1 MKNKIY
7 LLLVIVLTPIAI
19 LSKPEENLHFN
30 ENSDILVQLQIN
42 DELLTLP
49 LEDYV
54 IGVVAQEMPASF
66 SDEAIKAQSVAARTF
81 ALYNLQS
88 KQYLTTSMQAYISVE
103 QMQEKWQDEFDYY
116 YNKIKN
122 LVLET
127 KDLVLTYNGELI
139 KSYYY
144 AMSNGMTED
153 SLVVFNEDLPYIKE
167 VESDYDNESLNKF
180 KYDKVLSRQEFCNKL
195 DISCNKITISSI
207 KRDVSNRVTSLKIN
221 NKDFSGVEVRQLLD
235 LRSTDFAI
243 SIDEYVTITT
253 KGYGHGV
260 GMSQYG
266 ANGMAKDNKNFV
278 EILQHYYQNVEIEK
292 YNV

>member
-7 LLLVIVLTPIAI
+7 LFLVIILTPLAI
-19 LSKPEENLHFN
+19 LSKPQTKSNLEKENN
-30 ENSDILVQLQIN
+30 IMVQLQIN

-66 SDEAIKAQSVAARTF
+66 YDEAIKAQAVAARTF
-81 ALYNLQS
+81 ALYNLQNND
-88 KQYLTTSMQAYISVE
+88 YLTTGMQAYISVE
-103 QMQEKWQDEFDYY
+103 QMQEKWKEEFDYY

-127 KDLVLTYNGELI
+127 KDLVLTYNGDLI

-167 VESDYDNESLNKF
+167 VSSSYDNESLNKF
-180 KYDKVLSRQEFCNKL
+180 NYELVLSKEEFCSKL
-195 DISCNKITISSI
+195 NISCSKINISSI
-207 KRDVSNRVTSLKIN
+207 EKDYSNRVSSLKIN
-221 NKDFSGVEVRQLLD
+221 NKTFSGIEVRKLLD
-235 LRSTDFAI
+235 LRSTDFNIEVADNI
-243 SIDEYVTITT
+243 IITT

-266 ANGMAKDNKNFV
+266 ANGMAKDNKNFM
-278 EILQHYYQNVEIEK
+278 EILNHYYQNVEIEK

>member
-19 LSKPEENLHFN
+19 LSKPEENLRFN

-66 SDEAIKAQSVAARTF
+66 SDEAIKAQAVAARTF

-180 KYDKVLSRQEFCNKL
+180 KYDKVMSRQEFCNKL

-221 NKDFSGVEVRQLLD
+221 NKDFCGVEVRQLLD

>member
-66 SDEAIKAQSVAARTF
+66 SDEAIKAQAVAARTF

-88 KQYLTTSMQAYISVE
+88 KQSLTTSMQAYISVE

-180 KYDKVLSRQEFCNKL
+180 KYDKVMSRQEFCNKL

>member
-7 LLLVIVLTPIAI
+7 LFLVIILTPLAI
-19 LSKPEENLHFN
+19 LSKPQTKSNLEKENN
-30 ENSDILVQLQIN
+30 IMVQLQIN

-66 SDEAIKAQSVAARTF
+66 YDEAIKAQAVAARTF
-81 ALYNLQS
+81 ALYNLQNND
-88 KQYLTTSMQAYISVE
+88 YLTTGMQAYISVE
-103 QMQEKWQDEFDYY
+103 QMQEKWKEEFDYY

-127 KDLVLTYNGELI
+127 KDLVLTYNGDLI

-167 VESDYDNESLNKF
+167 VSSSYDNESLKKF
-180 KYDKVLSRQEFCNKL
+180 NYELVLSKEEFCSKL
-195 DISCNKITISSI
+195 NISCSKINISSI
-207 KRDVSNRVTSLKIN
+207 EKDYSNRVSSLKIN
-221 NKDFSGVEVRQLLD
+221 NKTFSGIEVRKLLD
-235 LRSTDFAI
+235 LRSTDFNIEVADNI
-243 SIDEYVTITT
+243 IITT

-266 ANGMAKDNKNFV
+266 ANGMAKDNKNFI
-278 EILQHYYQNVEIEK
+278 EILNHYYQNVEIEK

>member
-66 SDEAIKAQSVAARTF
+66 SDEAIKAQAVAARTF

>member
-19 LSKPEENLHFN
+19 LSKPEENLRFN

-66 SDEAIKAQSVAARTF
+66 SDEAIKAQAVAARTF

-221 NKDFSGVEVRQLLD
+221 NKDFSGVKVRQLLD

>member
-7 LLLVIVLTPIAI
+7 LFLVIILTPLAI
-19 LSKPEENLHFN
+19 LSKPQTKSNLEKENN
-30 ENSDILVQLQIN
+30 IMVQLQIN

-66 SDEAIKAQSVAARTF
+66 YDEAIKAQAVAARTF
-81 ALYNLQS
+81 ALYNLQNND
-88 KQYLTTSMQAYISVE
+88 YLTTGMQAYISVE
-103 QMQEKWQDEFDYY
+103 QMQEKWKEEFDYY

-127 KDLVLTYNGELI
+127 RDLVLTYNGDLI

-167 VESDYDNESLNKF
+167 VSSSYDNESLNKF
-180 KYDKVLSRQEFCNKL
+180 NYELVLSKEEFCSKL
-195 DISCNKITISSI
+195 NISCSKINISSI
-207 KRDVSNRVTSLKIN
+207 EKDYSNRVSSLKIN
-221 NKDFSGVEVRQLLD
+221 NKTFSGIEVRKLLD
-235 LRSTDFAI
+235 LRSTDFNIEVADNI
-243 SIDEYVTITT
+243 IITT

-266 ANGMAKDNKNFV
+266 ANGMAKDNKNFI
-278 EILQHYYQNVEIEK
+278 EILNHYYQNVEIEK

>member
-66 SDEAIKAQSVAARTF
+66 SDEAIKAQAVAARTF

-195 DISCNKITISSI
+195 DISCNKITILSI

-221 NKDFSGVEVRQLLD
+221 NKDFSGVKVRQLLD

>member
-7 LLLVIVLTPIAI
+7 LFLVIILTPLAI
-19 LSKPEENLHFN
+19 LSKPQTKSNLEKENN
-30 ENSDILVQLQIN
+30 IMVQLQIN

-66 SDEAIKAQSVAARTF
+66 YDEAIKAQAVAARTF
-81 ALYNLQS
+81 ALYNLQNND
-88 KQYLTTSMQAYISVE
+88 YLTTGMQAYISVE
-103 QMQEKWQDEFDYY
+103 QMQEKWKEEFDYY

-127 KDLVLTYNGELI
+127 KDLVLTYNGDLI

-167 VESDYDNESLNKF
+167 VSSSYDNESLNKF
-180 KYDKVLSRQEFCNKL
+180 NYELVLSKEEFCSKL
-195 DISCNKITISSI
+195 NISCSKINISSI
-207 KRDVSNRVTSLKIN
+207 EKDYSNRVSSLKIN
-221 NKDFSGVEVRQLLD
+221 NKTFSGIEVRKLLD
-235 LRSTDFAI
+235 LRSTDFNIEVADNI
-243 SIDEYVTITT
+243 IITT

-266 ANGMAKDNKNFV
+266 ANGMAKDNKNFI
-278 EILQHYYQNVEIEK
+278 EILNHYYQNVEIEK

>member
-7 LLLVIVLTPIAI
+7 LFLVIILTPLAI
-19 LSKPEENLHFN
+19 LSKPQTKSNLEKENN
-30 ENSDILVQLQIN
+30 IMVQLQIN

-66 SDEAIKAQSVAARTF
+66 YDEAIKAQAVAARTF
-81 ALYNLQS
+81 ALYNLQNND
-88 KQYLTTSMQAYISVE
+88 YLTTGMQAYISVE
-103 QMQEKWQDEFDYY
+103 QMQEKWKEEFDYY

-127 KDLVLTYNGELI
+127 RDLVLTYNGDLI

-167 VESDYDNESLNKF
+167 VSSSYDNESLNKF
-180 KYDKVLSRQEFCNKL
+180 NYELVLSKEEFCSKL
-195 DISCNKITISSI
+195 NISCSKINISSI
-207 KRDVSNRVTSLKIN
+207 EKDYSNRVSSLKIN
-221 NKDFSGVEVRQLLD
+221 NKTFSGIEVRKLLD
-235 LRSTDFAI
+235 LRSTDFNIEVADNI
-243 SIDEYVTITT
+243 IITT

-266 ANGMAKDNKNFV
+266 ANGMAKDNKNFM
-278 EILQHYYQNVEIEK
+278 EILNHYYQNVEIEK

>member
-180 KYDKVLSRQEFCNKL
+180 KYDKVMSRQEFCNKL

>member
-19 LSKPEENLHFN
+19 LSKPEENLRFN

>member
-7 LLLVIVLTPIAI
+7 LFLVIILTPLAI
-19 LSKPEENLHFN
+19 LSKPQTKSNLEKENN
-30 ENSDILVQLQIN
+30 IMVQLQTN
-42 DELLTLP
+42 DELLTLS

-66 SDEAIKAQSVAARTF
+66 YDEAIKAQAVAARTF
-81 ALYNLQS
+81 ALYNLQNND
-88 KQYLTTSMQAYISVE
+88 YLTTGMQAYISVE
-103 QMQEKWQDEFDYY
+103 EMQEKWEEEFDYY

-167 VESDYDNESLNKF
+167 VVSIYDNESLNKF
-180 KYDKVLSRQEFCNKL
+180 TYDLVLSKQEFCTKL
-195 DISCNKITISSI
+195 NITCSKINISSIEKDYSNRISSI
-207 KRDVSNRVTSLKIN
+207 KIN
-221 NKDFSGVEVRQLLD
+221 NKVFSGIEVRKLLN
-235 LRSTDFAI
+235 LRSTDFNIEVADNI
-243 SIDEYVTITT
+243 IITT

-266 ANGMAKDNKNFV
+266 ANGMAKDNKNFI
-278 EILQHYYQNVEIEK
+278 EILNHYYQNVEIEK

>member
-19 LSKPEENLHFN
+19 LSKPEENLRFN

-116 YNKIKN
+116 YNKIRN

-167 VESDYDNESLNKF
+167 VESDYDNEFLNKF
-180 KYDKVLSRQEFCNKL
+180 KYDKVMSRQEFCNKL

>member
-19 LSKPEENLHFN
+19 LSKPEENLRFN

-66 SDEAIKAQSVAARTF
+66 SDEAIKAQAVAARTF

-180 KYDKVLSRQEFCNKL
+180 KYDKVMSRQEFCNKL

>member
-19 LSKPEENLHFN
+19 LSKPEENLRFN

-180 KYDKVLSRQEFCNKL
+180 KYDKVMSRQEFCNKL

>member
-7 LLLVIVLTPIAI
+7 LFLVIILTPLAI
-19 LSKPEENLHFN
+19 LSKPQTKSNLEKENN
-30 ENSDILVQLQIN
+30 IMVQLQIN

-66 SDEAIKAQSVAARTF
+66 YDEAIKAQAVAARTF
-81 ALYNLQS
+81 ALYNLQNND
-88 KQYLTTSMQAYISVE
+88 YLTTGMQAYISVE
-103 QMQEKWQDEFDYY
+103 QMQEKWKEEFDYY

-127 KDLVLTYNGELI
+127 KDLVLTYNGNLI

-153 SLVVFNEDLPYIKE
+153 SLAVFNEDLPYIKE
-167 VESDYDNESLNKF
+167 VSSIYDNESLNKF
-180 KYDKVLSRQEFCNKL
+180 SYELVLSKEEFCSKL
-195 DISCNKITISSI
+195 NISCSKINISSI
-207 KRDVSNRVTSLKIN
+207 EKDYSNRVSSLKIN
-221 NKDFSGVEVRQLLD
+221 NKTFSGIEVRKLLD
-235 LRSTDFAI
+235 LRSTDFNIEVADNI
-243 SIDEYVTITT
+243 IITT

-266 ANGMAKDNKNFV
+266 ANGMAKDNKNFI
-278 EILQHYYQNVEIEK
+278 EILNHYYQNVEIEK

>member
-66 SDEAIKAQSVAARTF
+66 SDEAIKAQAVAARTF

-180 KYDKVLSRQEFCNKL
+180 KYDKVMSRQEFCNKL

>member
-19 LSKPEENLHFN
+19 LSKPEENLRFN

-180 KYDKVLSRQEFCNKL
+180 NYDKVMSRQEFCNKL